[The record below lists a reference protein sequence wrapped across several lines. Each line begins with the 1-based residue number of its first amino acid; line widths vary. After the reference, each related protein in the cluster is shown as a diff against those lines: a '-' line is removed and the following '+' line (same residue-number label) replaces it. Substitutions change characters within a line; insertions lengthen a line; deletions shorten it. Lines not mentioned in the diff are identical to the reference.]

1 MIGYNNF
8 TILLGILMSIFTSSK
23 ERITTGVALV
33 AGVLIIG
40 FIDNFLL
47 MWLFL
52 GAVYLLAF
60 NEAMKL
66 FDIKNSSLIY
76 FAAGIWLLAGIYPYS
91 DDLFVLAGVAYASAV
106 AFNRDITWK
115 NFFPFIYPT
124 AGMLFILTM
133 YQEYGVIS
141 LLWLL
146 VVVAMTDV
154 GAYAVGK
161 SIGKTPFSK
170 TSPNKTMEGVVGGI
184 VVATIGG
191 MFVGLSVVSL
201 GIAFIISFMV
211 AVSSIFGDLF
221 ESSLKRAAGVKD
233 SGTILP
239 GHGGML
245 DRIDG
250 YLFGAIVMLVLLRG
264 LV

>member
-1 MIGYNNF
+1 
-8 TILLGILMSIFTSSK
+8 MSIFTDSK
-23 ERITTGVALV
+23 ERVTTGLALV
-33 AGVLIIG
+33 AGVLVIG
-40 FIDNFLL
+40 IIDNFFL
-47 MWLFL
+47 MWLLL
-52 GAVYLLAF
+52 GAVYLIAF
-60 NEAMKL
+60 REAMNL
-66 FDIKNSSLIY
+66 FSIKNSYLIY
-76 FAAGIWLLAGIYPYS
+76 FAIGIWLLAAIYPYG

-106 AFNRDITWK
+106 AFNRDLKWD

-146 VVVAMTDV
+146 VVVAMTDI

-161 SIGKTPFSK
+161 SIGKTPFSA
-170 TSPNKTMEGVVGGI
+170 TSPNKTVEGVVGGV

-191 MFVGLSVVSL
+191 MFIGL
-201 GIAFIISFMV
+201 GIVDLGVSVIISFMV
-211 AVSSIFGDLF
+211 ALSSIFGDLF
-221 ESSLKRAAGVKD
+221 ESSLKRTAGVKD
-233 SGTILP
+233 SGNILP

-245 DRIDG
+245 DRVDG

>member
-1 MIGYNNF
+1 
-8 TILLGILMSIFTSSK
+8 MSIFTASK
-23 ERITTGVALV
+23 ERITTGLALV
-33 AGVLIIG
+33 AVVLVLGV
-40 FIDNFLL
+40 IDNFFL
-47 MWLFL
+47 MWLFF
-52 GAVYLLAF
+52 GVVYVLAF
-60 NEAMKL
+60 KEAMNL
-66 FDIKNSSLIY
+66 FDIKNNDLIY
-76 FAAGIWLLAGIYPYS
+76 YAVGIWLLAAIYPYG

-106 AFNRDITWK
+106 AYNRELTWK
-115 NFFPFIYPT
+115 NFLPFIYPT

-133 YQEYGVIS
+133 YMEYGVIS

-161 SIGKTPFSK
+161 SIGKTPFSP
-170 TSPNKTMEGVVGGI
+170 TSPNKTVEGVVGG
-184 VVATIGG
+184 VVAATIGG
-191 MFVGLSVVSL
+191 MFVGLGIVDLGVS
-201 GIAFIISFMV
+201 FIISFMV
-211 AVSSIFGDLF
+211 SIGSIFGDLF
-221 ESSLKRAAGVKD
+221 ESSIKRSAGIKD
-233 SGTILP
+233 SGNILP

>member
-1 MIGYNNF
+1 M
-8 TILLGILMSIFTSSK
+8 GILKALSSSK
-23 ERITTGVALV
+23 ERVITGIALV
-33 AGVLIIG
+33 AVVLIIG
-40 FIDNFLL
+40 FIDNFFL
-47 MWLFL
+47 MWAVL
-52 GAVYLLAF
+52 GVVYLVAF
-60 NEAMKL
+60 KEALKL
-66 FDIKNSSLIY
+66 FELKNNSLTLY
-76 FAAGIWLLAGIYPYS
+76 ALGIWLVAGVYPYG

-106 AFNRDITWK
+106 AFNKELTWN

-124 AGMLFILTM
+124 AGMLFIFTM
-133 YQEYGVIS
+133 YQEYGVYS

-161 SIGKTPFSK
+161 SIGKTPFCE

-184 VVATIGG
+184 VVATLSG
-191 MFVGLSVVSL
+191 MFVGLSIVDL
-201 GIAFIISFMV
+201 GVAFIISFMV
-211 AVSSIFGDLF
+211 ATSSIFGDLF

-233 SGTILP
+233 SGDILP
-239 GHGGML
+239 GHGGAL

>member
-1 MIGYNNF
+1 MSMFENN
-8 TILLGILMSIFTSSK
+8 K
-23 ERITTGVALV
+23 ERIITGVALLG
-33 AGVLIIG
+33 ALFIIG
-40 FIDNFLL
+40 LIDNFFV
-47 MWLFL
+47 MWLVF
-52 GAVYLLAF
+52 GGVYLLAF
-60 NEAMKL
+60 KEAVLL
-66 FDIKNSSLIY
+66 FQVEKDNLLPY
-76 FAAGIWLLAGIYPYS
+76 AVGIWLLAGIYPYG

-106 AFNRDITWK
+106 AFNKEVQWK
-115 NFFPFIYPT
+115 DFFPFIYPT
-124 AGMLFILTM
+124 AGMLFMFTM

-146 VVVAMTDV
+146 AVVALTDV

-161 SIGKTPFSK
+161 SVGKTPFCE

-184 VVATIGG
+184 AVATFGG
-191 MFVGLSVVSL
+191 MFFGLPIVDL
-201 GIAFIISFMV
+201 GVAFIISFMV

-233 SGTILP
+233 SGDLLP
-239 GHGGML
+239 GHGGIL

-250 YLFGAIVMLVLLRG
+250 YLFGGIVMLVLLRG

>member
-1 MIGYNNF
+1 MSMFENNR
-8 TILLGILMSIFTSSK
+8 
-23 ERITTGVALV
+23 ERIITGLALL

-40 FIDNFLL
+40 LIDNFFL
-47 MWLFL
+47 MWLVF
-52 GAVYLLAF
+52 GGMYVLAF
-60 NEAMKL
+60 KEAVLL
-66 FDIKNSSLIY
+66 FEVEKDNLLPYAIGL
-76 FAAGIWLLAGIYPYS
+76 WLVAGIYPYG

-106 AFNRDITWK
+106 AFNKEVEWK
-115 NFFPFIYPT
+115 DFFPFIYPT
-124 AGMLFILTM
+124 AGILFMFTM
-133 YQEYGVIS
+133 YQEYGVTS
-141 LLWLL
+141 LLWL
-146 VVVAMTDV
+146 VAVVALTDI

-161 SIGKTPFSK
+161 SIGQTPFCQ

-184 VVATIGG
+184 VVATLGG
-191 MFVGLSVVSL
+191 MFFGLTIVDL

-233 SGTILP
+233 SGDILP
-239 GHGGML
+239 GHGGIL

-250 YLFGAIVMLVLLRG
+250 YLFGGIVMLVLLRG